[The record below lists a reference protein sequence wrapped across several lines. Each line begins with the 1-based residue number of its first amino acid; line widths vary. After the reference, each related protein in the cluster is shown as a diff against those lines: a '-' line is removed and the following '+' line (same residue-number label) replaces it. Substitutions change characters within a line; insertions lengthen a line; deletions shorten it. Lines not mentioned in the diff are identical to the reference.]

1 MYVRRA
7 NVPIPPP
14 ACVLENASM
23 LQVYKRIIEDDL
35 APPHLENGKI
45 IKAADIDNKHL
56 FAYALS
62 ARLPLVYAKLLK
74 LDVESWTQVVKI
86 LALAEAD
93 MNRAPI
99 PKYWTPVKVR
109 RLFDAS
115 LRVLEAAAQAG
126 FALWA
131 SLNLSSMRNQYK
143 RHMQYRDE
151 RLQTSFPHGALEPD
165 RHGEELLD
173 EGWAMEENRFWRPVS
188 PEAIVKTKH
197 QKAREKDESLQREL
211 AAAARIKHL
220 EKIENWERMFNGLPV
235 MEKTKIDEGTAEKLC
250 AAVQGR
256 LKLMHQVNK
265 VREEEALAN
274 RMKIYK
280 DAEALKDQLNR
291 DLLPKLREYEDLV
304 EALWKGV
311 APSELMDSVNKLE
324 HESRAHAQDASNA
337 RDYVTARTLAEASER
352 LGQARESLNAR
363 KTAANF
369 MEDMAA
375 RTHAVATMRDDVEKL
390 AAASGALPE
399 LNEGVQPPFELLT
412 TAASLDLGIQKW
424 VHQWT
429 RERQAATKKANGSS
443 VPTEGSMQVSRSGSS
458 ALTTAAGE
466 KPASGNRAA
475 VEGVP
480 AAQEMNDK
488 QRVADILSMQSL
500 ANGVA
505 GSLKRLRWRQKI
517 CGFML
522 HPGLGD
528 APMSDE
534 ALQVRFGRKT
544 GTMTWHA
551 MFWCRS
557 KRCMRI
563 FDSEQCMPRGSS
575 LKCWQMKP
583 YLYTL
588 DGVWSNKSADGTR
601 GFELA
606 AGSASSARGNAW
618 SECCE
623 YCCSDGG
630 IFK

>member
-1 MYVRRA
+1 MVYSDNDQGSQEYFPLELSHADYAARILRLAGHVLREVRRRSCLPPGGFKPQHVSGLCVRRA
-7 NVPIPPP
+7 DVPIPPP
-14 ACVLENASM
+14 ACVLENGSM

-62 ARLPLVYAKLLK
+62 AKLPLVCAKLLK

-115 LRVLEAAAQAG
+115 LRILEAAAQAG

-165 RHGEELLD
+165 QHGEELLD
-173 EGWAMEENRFWRPVS
+173 EGWAMEENKFWRPAS

-197 QKAREKDESLQREL
+197 QKARDKDESLQREL

-220 EKIENWERMFNGLPV
+220 EKIENWERIFNGLPV
-235 MEKTKIDEGTAEKLC
+235 MEKTKVDEGTAEKLC
-250 AAVQGR
+250 AAVHGR
-256 LKLMHQVNK
+256 LKLMHEVSK

-280 DAEALKDQLNR
+280 DAEALKGKLNR
-291 DLLPKLREYEDLV
+291 NLLPKLREYEDLV

-352 LGQARESLNAR
+352 LKQAREILNAR

-424 VHQWT
+424 VHKWT
-429 RERQAATKKANGSS
+429 KERQAATKKANSGS
-443 VPTEGSMQVSRSGSS
+443 VPTEDSTRVSLSGIS
-458 ALTTAAGE
+458 TPTPAAAE

-475 VEGVP
+475 VESVL

-534 ALQVRFGRKT
+534 ALQVRFGHKT

-551 MFWCRS
+551 MCWCRS
-557 KRCMRI
+557 KHCVHI
-563 FDSEQCMPRGSS
+563 FDAE
-575 LKCWQMKP
+575 
-583 YLYTL
+583 
-588 DGVWSNKSADGTR
+588 
-601 GFELA
+601 
-606 AGSASSARGNAW
+606 
-618 SECCE
+618 
-623 YCCSDGG
+623 
-630 IFK
+630 